1 MRLPTPFLALGAG
14 LAALAGCATPLPV
27 STTPQSTT
35 KYTLENTEEFVP
47 LDATSQI
54 YVACT
59 GLQVRTL
66 PDGRLQVI
74 ANIKNRVRWRVVEQV
89 QCVFKDEQGFPAG
102 GETPW
107 RTLILPEDSTEA
119 VRFTAMNALATHY
132 TIRVRIPR

>member
-1 MRLPTPFLALGAG
+1 MRNRPLFFALAAG
-14 LAALAGCATPLPV
+14 LAVFAGCASPSISL
-27 STTPQSTT
+27 TPQDTT

-59 GLQVRTL
+59 GLQERTL

-74 ANIKNRVRWRVVEQV
+74 ANLRNRERWEVIEQV

-119 VRFTAMNALATHY
+119 VRFTAMNALATRY
-132 TIRVRIPR
+132 TIRVREPR